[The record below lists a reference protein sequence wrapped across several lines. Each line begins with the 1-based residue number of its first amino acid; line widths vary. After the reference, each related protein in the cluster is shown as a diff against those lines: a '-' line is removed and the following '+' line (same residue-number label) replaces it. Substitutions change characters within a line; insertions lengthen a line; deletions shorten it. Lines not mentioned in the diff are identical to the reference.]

1 MGESEVDRRG
11 KKRKIKNNKFISR
24 AKKKM
29 KEGRFDILDAETYEY
44 FLRIGE
50 SLRSMT
56 ADEDKTD
63 FCSNVLK
70 ETAGKE
76 WDVMRHAM
84 SSRIL
89 ESVVPA
95 APWAAMEGIR
105 EAARD
110 RRNWE
115 GMGCPARVLE
125 SLLKDSARRINEGC
139 PEKVEC
145 VKFLE
150 TKSRLFLNNLE
161 SQIWETNANHV
172 MRCCLT
178 CCSETSEDQL
188 HEIVKE
194 TTLYVM
200 GWGQLNDHFSN
211 PLISGFLQIL
221 LSSSRKCCPKTCN
234 KLLKHLQAAAF
245 EPKSRPLVEG
255 ALPEIFTDEPLLR
268 LLEGA
273 VTESS
278 DKMFLK
284 FFNNFFKDHLLPLAL
299 SDAYFA
305 LNKLISACS
314 DKFIFEEIY
323 GVLMESADAL
333 VAKGRTKILTSLSD
347 RCLTLTTKQ
356 GDFIQ
361 RVKVCL
367 GCDQKEEKFA
377 QCLLCLTKLNELTEE
392 SKIDMN
398 GSLIL
403 QNMFK
408 FNKPIKVVESFLS
421 QDASWLRAVA
431 EDTKGSWVYNSF
443 LSSPSVGDKS
453 RSRLFGK
460 FRGSYLP
467 LASTKFGSRVF
478 EELWKSAKFKDR
490 LQMISE
496 LDRTLLGSLA
506 GRAVAKKIQLELF
519 LTDKKTWTSKN
530 SNVKQFAS

>member
-1 MGESEVDRRG
+1 MGESEINRRG

-89 ESVVPA
+89 EAVIPV
-95 APWAAMEGIR
+95 APWADMEGIR

-110 RRNWE
+110 RRSWE

-125 SLLKDSARRINEGC
+125 CLLKDSARRINEDAS
-139 PEKVEC
+139 EKVEC
-145 VKFLE
+145 IKFLE

-172 MRCCLT
+172 TRCCLT
-178 CCSETSEDQL
+178 CCSESSENKL
-188 HEIVKE
+188 HEVVKE
-194 TTLYVM
+194 ATLYVM

-221 LSSSRKCCPKTCN
+221 LSSARKCCPKTCD
-234 KLLKHLQAAAF
+234 KLLKHLNKVAF
-245 EPKSRPLVEG
+245 LPKSAPAEEG
-255 ALPEIFTDEPLLR
+255 GLPRIFLDEPLLR
-268 LLEGA
+268 LLESA

-278 DKMFLK
+278 EKMFLK
-284 FFNNFFKDHLLPLAL
+284 LFNNFFKDRLLPLAL
-299 SDAYFA
+299 SDSHFA
-305 LNKLISACS
+305 LNKLILACS

-323 GVLMESADAL
+323 AVLMESMDELA
-333 VAKGRTKILTSLSD
+333 AKGRFKILTALSD
-347 RCLTLTTKQ
+347 RCLALTTKQ

-361 RVKVCL
+361 KIKVWL
-367 GCDQKEEKFA
+367 GCDQKEDKFT
-377 QCLLCLTKLNELTEE
+377 QCLLRMTKLSELNEN

-398 GSLIL
+398 GSLVL

-421 QDASWLRAVA
+421 SDPSELRAVA
-431 EDTKGSWVYNSF
+431 EDTKGSWVFNSF
-443 LSSPSVGDKS
+443 LTSSSVGDKS
-453 RSRLFGK
+453 RMRLLAK
-460 FRGSYLP
+460 MRGSYLP

-490 LQMISE
+490 QQMISE
-496 LDRTLLGSLA
+496 LDRSLLSSQS
-506 GRAVAKKIQLELF
+506 GRVVAKKIQLELY
-519 LTDKKTWTSKN
+519 LTDKKSWTSKH
-530 SNVKQFAS
+530 SNVKHFID